1 MLSLL
6 ADRCDYCNYG
16 YHGNHHSKKVGLALH
31 CSAVS
36 TILYCVSK
44 ITLVQHL
51 DTERLWICP
60 PHVQEISHVL
70 RNMMANL
77 PEAFRIVVDSTT
89 DDGSSSVGL
98 VWHAELNRMRMLNG
112 QVSMHLSHT

>member
-1 MLSLL
+1 M
-6 ADRCDYCNYG
+6 
-16 YHGNHHSKKVGLALH
+16 
-31 CSAVS
+31 
-36 TILYCVSK
+36 
-44 ITLVQHL
+44 
-51 DTERLWICP
+51 
-60 PHVQEISHVL
+60 QEISHVL